1 MRYCELTVFTLRKFK
16 DLDEI
21 VEFLKKKKSKKT
33 CYSFTWGG
41 YNYVFFKNH
50 LYMQNKLELI

>member
-1 MRYCELTVFTLRKFK
+1 MRYYELPASKLRKFK

-21 VEFLKKKKSKKT
+21 VEFLKKKNSKKT
-33 CYSFTWGG
+33 CYSFTLGG

>member
-1 MRYCELTVFTLRKFK
+1 MRHCEIIAFKLRKFK

-21 VEFLKKKKSKKT
+21 VEFLKKKNSKKT

-41 YNYVFFKNH
+41 IIMFFSRIIYICKIN
-50 LYMQNKLELI
+50 

>member
-1 MRYCELTVFTLRKFK
+1 MRQYELNEKKLKKFK
-16 DLDEI
+16 SLNEI
-21 VEFLKKKKSKKT
+21 VEFLKKKNSKKT

-50 LYMQNKLELI
+50 LYIQNKLELI